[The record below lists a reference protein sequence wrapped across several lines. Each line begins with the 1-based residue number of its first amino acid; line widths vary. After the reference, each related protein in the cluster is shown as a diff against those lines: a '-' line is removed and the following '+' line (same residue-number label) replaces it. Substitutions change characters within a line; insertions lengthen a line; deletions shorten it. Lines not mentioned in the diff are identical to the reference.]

1 MGIVNQH
8 FSAHSSYQPRW
19 QQSIEIV
26 RMDGIASGE
35 QQKDEKPQIQINIEK
50 RPRIKPQFE
59 SFGFVGQ
66 IER

>member
-1 MGIVNQH
+1 
-8 FSAHSSYQPRW
+8 
-19 QQSIEIV
+19 
-26 RMDGIASGE
+26 MDGIASCE

-50 RPRIKPQFE
+50 RTSVEPQFE

>member
-1 MGIVNQH
+1 MSFDLYLRQTVCLA
-8 FSAHSSYQPRW
+8 FK
-19 QQSIEIV
+19 
-26 RMDGIASGE
+26 
-35 QQKDEKPQIQINIEK
+35 QKDEKPQIQINIEK

>member
-1 MGIVNQH
+1 
-8 FSAHSSYQPRW
+8 
-19 QQSIEIV
+19 
-26 RMDGIASGE
+26 MDGIASGE